1 MSKKIDELIN
11 ECRKF
16 VPLDGRVLVHALK
29 IRQVKQEDYSFEVD
43 KTKANE
49 GKDPSKHRVDLKKIQ
64 PKINAKYQEA
74 VVLQT
79 EYNETRFKPGDRV
92 VYPIGAINPFD
103 LIKGVSLLRK
113 YDIACVITNNEI
125 NEQDRTEYNTR
136 TIGSS
141 TAVKRTNFDIE
152 FERVDTNEVA
162 KPTTV
167 VAGFTV

>member
-1 MSKKIDELIN
+1 MKKVDELIN

-74 VVLQT
+74 IVLQVPFD
-79 EYNETRFKPGDRV
+79 ETRFVPGDRV
-92 VYPIGAINPFD
+92 IYPIGAINPFD

-113 YDIACVITNNEI
+113 YDIACVVTNNEI
-125 NEQDRTEYNTR
+125 DEQSGTINYSRTVEETHNL
-136 TIGSS
+136 
-141 TAVKRTNFDIE
+141 
-152 FERVDTNEVA
+152 DTNQM
-162 KPTTV
+162 
-167 VAGFTV
+167 AGSATMVSGYTL